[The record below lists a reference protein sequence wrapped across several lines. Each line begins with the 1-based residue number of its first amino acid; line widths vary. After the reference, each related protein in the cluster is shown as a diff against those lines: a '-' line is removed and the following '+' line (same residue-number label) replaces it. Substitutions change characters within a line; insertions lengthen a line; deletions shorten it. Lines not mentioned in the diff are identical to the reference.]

1 MGKLEQITASAG
13 SGKTYTLIR
22 RFLTLLAAST
32 GDSDLDLRKLCDG
45 KPRPHAWPEILAAT
59 FTNAAASEMKE
70 RLVRELK
77 KYALGLDE
85 AQNFGEPTPTDRVQG
100 QCPWRGEVREGGR
113 SPLPAAGGIPTPLF
127 TKEEAAERIETILRR
142 FGSLNIRT
150 IDSLLTMLVRLSS
163 LPLGLPPDFEPV
175 FDDGLPGHFE
185 LFFDEEQERA
195 RGGADK
201 EACEIR
207 ELLLGCCAA
216 VLADATRGGFMAPAD
231 FKPTVLKLIKHI
243 WENGRLDALPT
254 DAALAAFETELREDL
269 GKAAFALRSSI
280 ALENLECHKNL
291 STFLD
296 KLAAWCAEKPDF
308 ADAPPDSAY
317 LTRADLQSCLNIKS
331 PAPSEEAEIAF
342 ELCKFAHGKI
352 KESLARVRETKRILP
367 YARLAAHL
375 AAPFRD
381 YLTEQGLLP
390 SELTGELAREIL
402 NRELGPSE
410 AYCRFG
416 ARLNHLLLDEFQ
428 DTSREQ
434 WRAIEPLAVEC
445 LAGGGDMV
453 YVGDVKQAI
462 YGWRGGDADLFHE
475 IPQTP
480 DIARIA
486 GAAMYTPLPSN
497 WRSLPQII
505 ELNNSVFSPLGRP
518 DIAEKVSAALLGKN
532 CPREIIIKNAEALVK
547 SFADA
552 AQKLPPCE
560 DTPGRPSEE
569 RGYVRLARLSA
580 ADEKTAEAD
589 YANAGDE
596 GVIISYGGPPDELA
610 SGDEDGADGKLSPRL
625 AATREE
631 LRAMLLDDILTRR
644 PYGDVAVLTRGNAD
658 ARLIARWLADWE
670 VPTLTENSL
679 LLSEH
684 PLITQIIAFLRF
696 IDNPLD
702 DPALL
707 EFMCGEDIFLPAA
720 ALSAGELRDWLLL
733 SRGEGEAA
741 KGNSP
746 GGLLQALRGDFP
758 LIFERWLAPFYN
770 RAGLMS
776 AYDLTCAMLEHFK
789 VRERRPEDAVFLRRF
804 LELLHGAESRKMK
817 SLGEF
822 LDYWEN
828 FGGVEKLPVAES
840 LDAVR
845 IMTVHK
851 AKGLEFPVVIAPF
864 NDFGIK
870 ALDDYSRESIAGGKV
885 PLRERRDFGASY
897 FNNLARQSRE
907 ALHLVYVAWTRAS
920 REFYAILPPEEGE
933 GNKRGLSRRGG
944 SGVPVSRALDILL
957 APLNFNEHG
966 VYATGSPGR
975 PKTLPLQSVPQTKSD
990 AVSSPSSLA
999 EPPFAQP
1006 MDWLPRLKIYR
1017 NIHADLGSAA
1027 RERGILIHNC
1037 LKNLRRPEN
1046 GAEDLESAA
1055 LRAFMHARRILEMPR
1070 IEEGMYR
1077 EIMDLLIWVLSLP
1090 GAEKWFAAGR
1100 PEQEILEAGGARK
1113 IMDRLVLSKKDS
1125 TVLEYK
1131 TGYLDAAPK
1140 DLPAAEHVEQLRAYL
1155 KLMEEIRGLPAQGRI
1170 IYLDRREVYPLTLS
1184 GQASSGEGGL

>member
-22 RFLTLLAAST
+22 RFLSLLAAST
-32 GDSDLDLRKLCDG
+32 NDSDLDLRALGGG
-45 KPRPHAWPEILAAT
+45 KARSHAWPEILAAT

-70 RLVRELK
+70 RLIKELK
-77 KYALGLDE
+77 KYALERDE
-85 AQNFGEPTPTDRVQG
+85 AQNSSEHTRPDRVQEH
-100 QCPWRGEVREGGR
+100 CSWRGEALKGGR
-113 SPLPAAGGIPTPLF
+113 SPLLAAVGIPSPLF
-127 TKEEAAERIETILRR
+127 TKEEAAKRIETILRR

-175 FDDGLPGHFE
+175 FDEGLPAHFE
-185 LFFDEEQERA
+185 LFFDEVQERA
-195 RGGADK
+195 RSGEDE
-201 EACEIR
+201 EAQKNR
-207 ELLLGCCAA
+207 ELILGCCAA
-216 VLADATRGGFMAPAD
+216 VLADARRGGFMAPAD
-231 FKPTVLKLIKHI
+231 FKPALLGLIEHI
-243 WENGRLDALPT
+243 WETGPLDDLPT
-254 DAALAAFETELREDL
+254 AEALTAFENELREDL

-291 STFLD
+291 NTFLD
-296 KLAAWCAEKPDF
+296 KLAAWCAGESAF
-308 ADAPPDSAY
+308 AEAPPDSAY
-317 LTRADLQSCLNIKS
+317 LTRASLQSCLNKNS
-331 PAPSEEAEIAF
+331 PPASEEAETAF
-342 ELCKFAHGKI
+342 ELCQFAHGKI
-352 KESLARVRETKRILP
+352 KESLARVRAAVRILP
-367 YARLAAHL
+367 YARFAAHL

-381 YLTEQGLLP
+381 YLMERGFLP
-390 SELTGELAREIL
+390 SQLTGELAREIL
-402 NRELGPSE
+402 DRDLGPSE

-453 YVGDVKQAI
+453 YVGDVKQAV

-475 IPQTP
+475 IPEAP

-486 GAAMYTPLPSN
+486 GAATHTPLPAN
-497 WRSLPQII
+497 WRSLREIV
-505 ELNNSVFSPLGRP
+505 ELNNSIFAPLGRR
-518 DIAEKVSAALLGKN
+518 DIAEKVSAALLGKD
-532 CPREIIIKNAEALVK
+532 CPREISVKNAAALVK

-552 AQKLPPCE
+552 AQRLPPYE
-560 DTPGRPSEE
+560 ENASGRSGE
-569 RGYVRLARLSA
+569 RGYVRLARLA
-580 ADEKTAEAD
+580 APGNETETDAAEFD
-589 YANAGDE
+589 DI
-596 GVIISYGGPPDELA
+596 IISYGGPPDA
-610 SGDEDGADGKLSPRL
+610 PAAGDEDGESGELSPRL

-631 LRAMLLDDILTRR
+631 LRAMLLEDILARR

-684 PLITQIIAFLRF
+684 PLINQIIAFLRF

-707 EFMCGEDIFLPAA
+707 EFLCGEDIFLPAA
-720 ALSAGELRDWLLL
+720 ALSAEELLDWLLL
-733 SRGEGEAA
+733 SRDEGEAG
-741 KGNSP
+741 KGNNP
-746 GGLLQALRGDFP
+746 GRLLQAVRRDFP

-804 LELLHGAESRKMK
+804 LELLHGAESREMK

-822 LDYWEN
+822 LDYWKN
-828 FGGVEKLPVAES
+828 FGGAEKLPVAES

-864 NDFGIK
+864 NDFGVK

-897 FNNLARQSRE
+897 FHNLARQSRE

-920 REFYAILPPEEGE
+920 QEFYAILPPEEGE
-933 GNKRGLSRRGG
+933 GGNKSGLSRRGG
-944 SGVPVSRALDILL
+944 SGVPISRALDILL
-957 APLNFNEHG
+957 APLDFNADG
-966 VYATGSPGR
+966 VYAAGSPCR
-975 PKTLPLQSVPQTKSD
+975 PKAPPAQSAPPAESD
-990 AVSSPSSLA
+990 DLSSSFSLGA
-999 EPPFAQP
+999 HTPAQP

-1017 NIHADLGSAA
+1017 NIHADLGSVA

-1037 LKNLRRPEN
+1037 LENLRWPEG
-1046 GAEDLESAA
+1046 GAGALERAA
-1055 LRAFMHARRILEMPR
+1055 LRAFMHARRILGMPR
-1070 IEEGMYR
+1070 IEEAMYR
-1077 EIMDLLIWVLSLP
+1077 EIMDLLIWILNLP
-1090 GAEKWFAAGR
+1090 GAEEWFAAGR
-1100 PEQEILEAGGARK
+1100 PEQEVLAAGGERK
-1113 IMDRLVLSKKDS
+1113 IMDRLVLSES
-1125 TVLEYK
+1125 GSVVLEYK
-1131 TGYLDAAPK
+1131 TGYLDSAPE
-1140 DLPAAEHVEQLRAYL
+1140 DLPAPEHVEQLRAYL
-1155 KLMEEIRGLPAQGRI
+1155 KLMEEIRGLPARGRI
-1170 IYLDRREVYPLTLS
+1170 IYLDRREVYPLAS
-1184 GQASSGEGGL
+1184 GAPSSTGEEGL